1 MNLNRIGH
9 VSGLSPKEEQMFF
22 ELLQIWSAKLARN
35 RLRYSYYSYKNKLQS
50 MGISIPPQFDKFET
64 VIGWPAKAVDSLA
77 MRTRFEG
84 FVFDGI
90 ADETA
95 HKIVTGNRLQILHK
109 QAARSALV
117 GSCAFLTTSKGGDG
131 EPPAVINA
139 YSNLFAAA
147 KWNRR
152 RKRIECGLTVVDTK
166 TVPWSDEEVPTW
178 VNMYTSEATI
188 EIKETYKGWT
198 ARHVPHKLGRPAM
211 EAIVFRP
218 SLDRPFGRS
227 RISRA
232 VMSITDCAMR
242 EALRT
247 EVGAEFYTAPQKY
260 ILGADDS
267 LFENDSKWDA
277 YIGSFL
283 ALSRDEDGE
292 LPTVGMFS
300 QGTMQPHTEYMRSLA
315 ARFSGETS
323 IPISELGV
331 VHDNPASAE
340 AIYAAKESLVC
351 EAQDFNDDNTAAM
364 ANVGMMAL
372 SIANNISLDMLD
384 ENQRSIMPRFKN
396 PALPSVVSQADA
408 IVKLASIFPWLSES
422 DVALEE
428 VGFADDQIRR
438 LKSDKVKAEVNAILN
453 NQLMQQQPAQTTQ
466 EYIEVLDD
474 GDDTTGDA
482 Q

>member
-1 MNLNRIGH
+1 MNLNKIGH
-9 VSGLSPKEEQMFF
+9 VKGLSLKEEALFF

-35 RLRYSYYSYKNKLQS
+35 KMRYEYYSYKNKLKS
-50 MGISIPPQFDKFET
+50 MGISIPPQFDRFDT

-84 FVFDGI
+84 FVFQDGE
-90 ADETA
+90 DKTMLD
-95 HKIVTGNRLQILHK
+95 IVRGNRLQILHK

-117 GSCAFLTTSKGGDG
+117 SSCAFMTTSKGDEG
-131 EPPAVINA
+131 EPPAVVSA
-139 YSNLFAAA
+139 YSALYSAG

-152 RKRIECGLTVVDTK
+152 KKRMECGLTVVDTK
-166 TVPWSDEEVPTW
+166 VDPVSGAEEPTW
-178 VNMYTSEATI
+178 VNLYTDEATI
-188 EIKETYKGWT
+188 EIKETPHGWT
-198 ARHVPHKLGRPAM
+198 SRHVPHKLGRPAI
-211 EAIVFRP
+211 EPIVFRP

-260 ILGADDS
+260 ILGADES
-267 LFENDSKWDA
+267 LFDDGSRWDA

-283 ALSRDEDGE
+283 ALSRDEEGDM
-292 LPTVGMFS
+292 PQVGMFS
-300 QGTMQPHTEYMRSLA
+300 QGTMQPHTDYMRSLA

-340 AIYAAKESLVC
+340 AIYASKESLVV
-351 EAQDFNDDNTAAM
+351 EAQDFNDDNTAALS
-364 ANVGMMAL
+364 NIGMMAL
-372 SIANNISLDMLD
+372 ALADNKALSELDD
-384 ENQRSIMPRFKN
+384 NQRSIMPRFKN

-408 IVKLASIFPWLSES
+408 MVKIAGVMPWVAES

-428 VGFADDQIRR
+428 LGFTADQIRR
-438 LKSDKVKAEVNAILN
+438 LKSDKAKAEARANMNQFMLARAQNGEQKSPTEEIILS
-453 NQLMQQQPAQTTQ
+453 
-466 EYIEVLDD
+466 
-474 GDDTTGDA
+474 GDA
-482 Q
+482 DED